1 VPDKVT
7 CAALFTHGRPER
19 IGDAESRVRE
29 LATEAGVELTSLGEG
44 SPDLV
49 VALGGDGTML
59 RALRATLGAATP
71 VFGVNFGRMGFL
83 TSAEGHQLEEALR
96 YSLLGGGKRIR
107 PVLCLA
113 TGEALGQDPG
123 AVLPAACALEL
134 VHTFSLVHDDL
145 PALDDDDLRRG
156 QPSSH
161 VRFGEGVAILAGDA
175 LLTEAFRLVLG
186 YESPAPAR
194 ELASATLGMIGG
206 QYVDVTTDGD
216 LDADGLVHLHEL
228 KTGRLLRASVTCAVA
243 VAGLPP
249 DEREPWAAFG
259 EELGLLFQIVDDI
272 LDATGTA
279 SELGKTPGKDEAAG
293 KVTYVS
299 LHGLERARELAD
311 AARARVN
318 ERLAELP
325 PDTAVLA
332 ELVDTIRDRRT

>member
-1 VPDKVT
+1 M
-7 CAALFTHGRPER
+7 R
-19 IGDAESRVRE
+19 
-29 LATEAGVELTSLGEG
+29 
-44 SPDLV
+44 SPDELRKLV
-49 VALGGDGTML
+49 ETELERLPLAAELGDL
-59 RALRATLGAATP
+59 
-71 VFGVNFGRMGFL
+71 
-83 TSAEGHQLEEALR
+83 EGALR

-113 TGEALGQDPG
+113 TGEALGREP
-123 AVLPAACALEL
+123 AEVLPAACALEL

-175 LLTEAFRLVLG
+175 LLTEAFGLMLR
-186 YESPAPAR
+186 YASPEPAR
-194 ELASATLGMIGG
+194 ELAAATLGMIGG

-216 LDADGLVHLHEL
+216 LDANGLVHLHEL

-243 VAGLPP
+243 VAGLSQE
-249 DEREPWAAFG
+249 EREPWAAFG

-279 SELGKTPGKDEAAG
+279 EELGKTPGKDEAAG

-299 LHGLERARELAD
+299 LHGLDRARELAD
-311 AARARVN
+311 AARTGVN
-318 ERLAELP
+318 ERIAQLP
-325 PDTAVLA
+325 ADTTILA
-332 ELVDTIRDRRT
+332 ELVDTIRDRRA

>member
-1 VPDKVT
+1 VRSPDELRELV
-7 CAALFTHGRPER
+7 
-19 IGDAESRVRE
+19 DAELMRLP
-29 LATEAGVELTSLGEG
+29 LADELGE
-44 SPDLV
+44 
-49 VALGGDGTML
+49 
-59 RALRATLGAATP
+59 
-71 VFGVNFGRMGFL
+71 
-83 TSAEGHQLEEALR
+83 LEEALR

-113 TGEALGQDPG
+113 TGEALGREPIE
-123 AVLPAACALEL
+123 VLPAACALEL

-161 VRFGEGVAILAGDA
+161 VRFGEGIAILAGDA

-186 YESPAPAR
+186 YGSTEPAR
-194 ELASATLGMIGG
+194 ELAAATLGMIGG
-206 QYVDVTTDGD
+206 QYMDVTTDGD

-243 VAGLPP
+243 VVGLPP
-249 DEREPWAAFG
+249 DERAPWAAFG
-259 EELGLLFQIVDDI
+259 QELGLLFQIVDDI

-279 SELGKTPGKDEAAG
+279 AELGKTPGKDEAAG

-311 AARARVN
+311 AARTRVN

-325 PDTAVLA
+325 ADSTVLA
-332 ELVDTIRDRRT
+332 ELVATSRDRRA

>member
-1 VPDKVT
+1 MRSTDE
-7 CAALFTHGRPER
+7 L
-19 IGDAESRVRE
+19 RE
-29 LATEAGVELTSLGEG
+29 LVEAELEALPLADELGE
-44 SPDLV
+44 L
-49 VALGGDGTML
+49 
-59 RALRATLGAATP
+59 
-71 VFGVNFGRMGFL
+71 
-83 TSAEGHQLEEALR
+83 EGALR

-113 TGEALGQDPG
+113 TGEALGRDPPE
-123 AVLPAACALEL
+123 VLPAACALEL

-186 YESPAPAR
+186 YASPEPAR
-194 ELASATLGMIGG
+194 ELAAATLGMIGG
-206 QYVDVTTDGD
+206 QYVDVTIDGD

-228 KTGRLLRASVTCAVA
+228 KTGRLLRASVMCAVA
-243 VAGLPP
+243 VAGSSPQ
-249 DEREPWAAFG
+249 ERGPWAAFG

-279 SELGKTPGKDEAAG
+279 AELGKTPGKDEAAG
-293 KVTYVS
+293 KVTYVC
-299 LHGLERARELAD
+299 LHCLEAARDLAD
-311 AARARVN
+311 AARTRVN
-318 ERLAELP
+318 ERLAALP
-325 PDTAVLA
+325 ADTTVLA

>member
-1 VPDKVT
+1 VKSPDELRELVD
-7 CAALFTHGRPER
+7 AALDRLP
-19 IGDAESRVRE
+19 
-29 LATEAGVELTSLGEG
+29 LTEELGE
-44 SPDLV
+44 
-49 VALGGDGTML
+49 
-59 RALRATLGAATP
+59 
-71 VFGVNFGRMGFL
+71 
-83 TSAEGHQLEEALR
+83 LEDALR

-113 TGEALGQDPG
+113 TGEALARDPNEI
-123 AVLPAACALEL
+123 LPAACALEL

-161 VRFGEGVAILAGDA
+161 VRFGEGVAILVGDA

-186 YESPAPAR
+186 YPSPEPAR
-194 ELASATLGMIGG
+194 ELAAATLGMIGG

-216 LDADGLVHLHEL
+216 LDAEGLVRLHEL

-249 DEREPWAAFG
+249 DEREPWARFG

-279 SELGKTPGKDEAAG
+279 AELGKTPGKDEAAG

-299 LHGLERARELAD
+299 LHGLDRARELAD
-311 AARARVN
+311 SARVQVN

-325 PDTAVLA
+325 ADTTVLA
-332 ELVDTIRDRRT
+332 ELVGTIRDRRA